1 MNLISLPPQCCIAL
15 KTSHLS
21 QARYEVNTAT
31 MLTRS
36 LEPSLI
42 LLLVD
47 LTFKLCVKLNLWT
60 ILWYVVYTIKFD
72 PGIVNTI
79 SLYII
84 LVVLICHV
92 CVTVNVTMVAPCNT
106 AWLIIII

>member
-1 MNLISLPPQCCIAL
+1 MNLISLQAL

-31 MLTRS
+31 VLASS

-47 LTFKLCVKLNLWT
+47 LTFKLCVKINLWT

-79 SLYII
+79 SLYYISCINMSCTTSLWLHHAI
-84 LVVLICHV
+84 LLG
-92 CVTVNVTMVAPCNT
+92 
-106 AWLIIII
+106 